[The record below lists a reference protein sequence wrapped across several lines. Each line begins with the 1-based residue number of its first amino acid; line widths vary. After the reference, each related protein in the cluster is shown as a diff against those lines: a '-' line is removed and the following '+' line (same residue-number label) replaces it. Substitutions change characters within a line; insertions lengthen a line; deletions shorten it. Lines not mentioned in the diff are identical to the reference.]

1 MCPAP
6 TPPTVLLVDDDPG
19 VRRFASTILSRQGYR
34 VLVAA
39 DGAEA
44 LALANSTHEPIDLV
58 LTDMVMPGVTG
69 KQLAERL
76 LDIRPDIRILFMSGN
91 AGRDSDDARIRGTFL
106 AKPFSPIGLLDK
118 LRDVLQGPP
127 YRLIAPGK

>member
-1 MCPAP
+1 MCFTP

-19 VRRFASTILSRQGYR
+19 VRRLASTILSRQGYR
-34 VLVAA
+34 VLIAA

-44 LALANSTHEPIDLV
+44 LALANSTHEPIDLA

-69 KQLAERL
+69 KQLVERL
-76 LDIRPDIRILFMSGN
+76 LDSRPDIRILFMSGN
-91 AGRDSDDARIRGTFL
+91 AGRDIDDASIRGTFL
-106 AKPFSPIGLLDK
+106 AKPFSPSGLLDK

-127 YRLIAPGK
+127 YRLIVPGK